1 VGGFRKLLLSSLPC
15 STLFAAANAGFGS
28 QGTPASQHTFA
39 AIFSHCVPITHWTRI
54 ATLSPHPLKR
64 EMPAK
69 STPPI
74 NDPEAYRTGI
84 LRIETNLAVTLARQN
99 VSLQKVLGLV
109 PGSMLIFDKHYAE
122 PLSLEANGLP
132 IATGETVKVGDKFG
146 IRILQ
151 INQQK
156 PQ

>member
-1 VGGFRKLLLSSLPC
+1 
-15 STLFAAANAGFGS
+15 
-28 QGTPASQHTFA
+28 
-39 AIFSHCVPITHWTRI
+39 
-54 ATLSPHPLKR
+54 
-64 EMPAK
+64 MPAK
-69 STPPI
+69 SSPPI

-122 PLSLEANGLP
+122 PLILEANGLP

-151 INQQK
+151 ISQQK

>member
-1 VGGFRKLLLSSLPC
+1 
-15 STLFAAANAGFGS
+15 
-28 QGTPASQHTFA
+28 
-39 AIFSHCVPITHWTRI
+39 
-54 ATLSPHPLKR
+54 
-64 EMPAK
+64 MPAK
-69 STPPI
+69 SEVPP
-74 NDPEAYRTGI
+74 NDPEAYRAGI

-122 PLSLEANGLP
+122 PLALEANGLP

-151 INQQK
+151 MSPPK
-156 PQ
+156 AE